1 MSYRLTSEQKD
12 QVASEIVFA
21 LDPDGNFTFLN
32 RAGEQLSGYS
42 CAEVRRMNITEMVAP
57 EFAGYV
63 RNQLRDSF
71 GECYGLVYEIEI
83 LTKDGR
89 RVALEASTQM
99 VFGSSGRSRIQG
111 IAVPAKERTAGSE
124 NKFGI
129 RCVDRD
135 FVFQS

>member
-12 QVASEIVFA
+12 QATGEIVFA
-21 LDPDGNFTFLN
+21 LDPDGTFTFLN

-42 CAEVRRMNITEMVAP
+42 CAEVRRMKITELVAP

-63 RNQLRDSF
+63 RKQLKHSF

-89 RVALEASTQM
+89 RVALEASMQM
-99 VFGSSGRSRIQG
+99 VLGSNGCSRIQG
-111 IAVPAKERTAGSE
+111 IAVPAKERTAGAE

-129 RCVDRD
+129 RCVDPD